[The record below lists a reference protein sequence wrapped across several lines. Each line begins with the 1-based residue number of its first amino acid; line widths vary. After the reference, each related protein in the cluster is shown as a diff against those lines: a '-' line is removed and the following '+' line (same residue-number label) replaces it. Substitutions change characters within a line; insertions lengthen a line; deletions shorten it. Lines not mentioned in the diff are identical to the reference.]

1 MLLSKP
7 LNANRGQ
14 ANVTDIVVEEIEF
27 TPDHKDF
34 NLGYD
39 MGVDALEQM
48 HEKVKQQAADHEPLI
63 LMGMLTVLIEVAYR
77 ACVNDDAVDEM
88 IEITKE
94 LAKEAMNVDE
104 TVH

>member
-14 ANVTDIVVEEIEF
+14 ANVTDTVVEEIEF

-39 MGVDALEQM
+39 MGVDALE
-48 HEKVKQQAADHEPLI
+48 
-63 LMGMLTVLIEVAYR
+63 
-77 ACVNDDAVDEM
+77 
-88 IEITKE
+88 
-94 LAKEAMNVDE
+94 
-104 TVH
+104 